1 MVTSTNCKIYKY
13 SDLINNNKETLL
25 YNFNFNRYTTEGGK
39 EEVRRKNI
47 FKGQINIDKT
57 GDYSILLDVGQKMA
71 RRHQLSIDGKNVIDL
86 NNLWLPPTAS
96 TIVHLTAG
104 RHIIDAELEQ
114 NDKPVVYVKRIGK
127 QSDED
132 KEYTIFRS
140 PVSEDVD
147 FTVFVGSAD
156 QIIENFRTVTGRA
169 PLMPKWAL
177 GYIHCRE
184 RFHSQHEL
192 LDVAKTF
199 RQKSIPV
206 DMMVQDWQ
214 YWGRYGWNSMR
225 FDEKDYPNP
234 KAMVDS
240 LHSMNM
246 RLMVSVWSKIDP
258 NSVIGKQMGQSGYY
272 IPGTQWID
280 FFNPKAAE
288 SYWNN
293 FSKRLLR
300 PIGIDAWW
308 QDATEPENDDLM
320 GRMVMNGKYHGEV
333 FRNVYPLLVNKTVY
347 EGLRKDDD
355 QRRSMILT
363 RCGYPG
369 IQRYGAAMWSGDVG
383 NDWKTLHHQIV
394 AGLGMAAAGMPWWTF
409 DAGGFFR
416 PYDQYTNLDY
426 IERMLRWIE
435 VGVSFVYCSSV
446 FGCY

>member
-1 MVTSTNCKIYKY
+1 MKRSFFVLFLLFVVLSVDALSFPFGKGSLQISLLTNRSVRFKYLEKTNPILPDYVYVPCADHVKYKVCKINSGVKISTLNMNILIDGKQGVVEIFDNRGKRVFLADQILLQASSIYSDPTYISQLRIESPRHEYLYGLGQFQDGYTNIKGLSRRLTQVNTQISIPMMISSLGYGLLWNNYGLTEFNPGDSCINLYRSSGGEKEEVVQVTS
-13 SDLINNNKETLL
+13 
-25 YNFNFNRYTTEGGK
+25 TEGGK
-39 EEVRRKNI
+39 EEVRRKNIFKNI

-240 LHSMNM
+240 L
-246 RLMVSVWSKIDP
+246 R
-258 NSVIGKQMGQSGYY
+258 
-272 IPGTQWID
+272 
-280 FFNPKAAE
+280 
-288 SYWNN
+288 
-293 FSKRLLR
+293 
-300 PIGIDAWW
+300 
-308 QDATEPENDDLM
+308 
-320 GRMVMNGKYHGEV
+320 
-333 FRNVYPLLVNKTVY
+333 
-347 EGLRKDDD
+347 
-355 QRRSMILT
+355 
-363 RCGYPG
+363 
-369 IQRYGAAMWSGDVG
+369 
-383 NDWKTLHHQIV
+383 
-394 AGLGMAAAGMPWWTF
+394 
-409 DAGGFFR
+409 
-416 PYDQYTNLDY
+416 
-426 IERMLRWIE
+426 
-435 VGVSFVYCSSV
+435 
-446 FGCY
+446 